1 MLTLPESFLKEEIR
15 EGFTVPSLMKR
26 TWAAQMKMLW
36 QLQQFFEENG
46 LTYYAEVGTL
56 LGAVRHKG
64 YIPWDDDLDIA
75 MPRRDYMR
83 LQELHDKLPYPLRL
97 KSSLIQDDFYQLHSV
112 ISNSRESRLTW
123 NEERMEMYF
132 GCPFIIGIDV
142 FPMDYIPVNTEERR
156 LFQLRV
162 RMPHMMALSFDEVFS
177 EPIVPEKINKYE
189 NDLKQLED
197 YFGVVFDYDAPLR
210 IQLYRLYDRVAQTHI
225 DRGEGLYDY
234 IPRLVM
240 SENPLLRSWGWYRE
254 TVELPFEF
262 MEIRAPR
269 LYKRAL
275 DVLYSNWKIP
285 VYTGTEHEYPYYRT
299 QVEYF
304 EYIGHGD
311 DLAGL

>member
-15 EGFTVPSLMKR
+15 DGFTVPSLMKR

-36 QLQQFFEENG
+36 QLQQFFAEHN

-83 LQELHDKLPYPLRL
+83 LQELHDMLPYPLRL
-97 KSSLIQDDFYQLHSV
+97 KSSLVQDDFYQLHSV
-112 ISNSRESRLTW
+112 ISNSRESKLTW

-142 FPMDYIPVNTEERR
+142 FPMDFIPANTEERR
-156 LFQLRV
+156 LFQLQV
-162 RMPHMMALSFDEVFS
+162 RMPHMMALSFDEVFT
-177 EPIVPEKINKYE
+177 EPIDPVKINKYE

-197 YFGVVFDYDAPLR
+197 YFRVEFDYDAPLQ
-210 IQLYRLYDRVAQTHI
+210 IQLYRLYDCIAQTHK
-225 DRGEGLYDY
+225 DREEGLYDY

-240 SENPLLRSWGWYRE
+240 REGAPLRAWEWYRD
-254 TVELPFEF
+254 TVELPFES

-269 LYKRAL
+269 VYKRTL
-275 DVLYSNWKIP
+275 DVLYGNWKTP
-285 VYTGTEHEYPYYRT
+285 VYTGTEHEYPYYKS